1 MKIIEAIV
9 NHEGINTNRIVTY
22 ITNTHVVNGIAY
34 YANNSIS
41 QEDEHNAACS
51 IPALNPSYYEIIFP
65 YDTIVTNKFRITTFA
80 NYRFP
85 LKTIVQG
92 TKNTRDYYNLT
103 TTGPFCSTSYG
114 DCGKIESIDVDIDF
128 NSYKGFKIIL
138 DGKDSGKTT
147 QMCIGQFEIFG
158 YIKNISPQKQIITL
172 YYRIFQCLLFIFITF
187 K

>member
-22 ITNTHVVNGIAY
+22 ITNRHEVNGITY

-41 QEDEHNAACS
+41 QDDVHRAACS
-51 IPALNPSYYEIIFP
+51 IPELNPSYYEIIFP
-65 YDTIVTNKFRITTFA
+65 YDTIVTNKFRITTFTY
-80 NYRFP
+80 YRFP

-92 TKNTRDYYNLT
+92 TKNTRDYYDLT
-103 TTGPFCSTSYG
+103 TTGPFCSAPSG

-138 DGKDSGKTT
+138 DGKDSRQTT
-147 QMCIGQFEIFG
+147 QLCIGQFEIFG

-172 YYRIFQCLLFIFITF
+172 DYQIFQCLLFIFIIF